1 MKSIKINK
9 KCRIPA
15 GGRFYFLQ
23 AAETKC
29 DTAIETMEA
38 IANKSSGLSHKQRQ
52 AQYKQSLTEFS
63 AIPESFG
70 GSGSFANIGRGNET
84 QPIPFPLSKLRQV
97 LQAMLSYDPLNIR
110 LMNRFLEYSAHGRD
124 LLLLENCD
132 IDGTQGILPGNG
144 FHAELLGSLW

>member
-38 IANKSSGLSHKQRQ
+38 KQRQ

-97 LQAMLSYDPLNIR
+97 LQAMLSYDPPNIR

-144 FHAELLGSLW
+144 VHAELLGSLW